1 MKDLVSISAYF
12 YSFFDVD
19 NVSND
24 YKNTFMDS
32 GHYYPFIGNCINQK
46 IFDLECS
53 SLPQYSDNFGFL
65 IKEENVDEFIY
76 KQFMKVDKIDE

>member
-32 GHYYPFIGNCINQK
+32 RHYYPFIGNCINQK